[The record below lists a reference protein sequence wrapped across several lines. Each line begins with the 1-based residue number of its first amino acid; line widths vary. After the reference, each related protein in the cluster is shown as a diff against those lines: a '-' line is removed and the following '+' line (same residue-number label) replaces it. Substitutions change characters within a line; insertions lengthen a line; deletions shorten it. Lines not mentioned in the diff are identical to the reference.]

1 MITIMKDIDPPKA
14 APKRIEAEYA
24 LQIGA
29 VTIFPS
35 FAKSGLLVNLRF
47 GLNFG
52 PAFGDV
58 Y

>member
-1 MITIMKDIDPPKA
+1 MIKEIDPPKA